1 MINYWWVT
9 RPKRKLDSIPQVLAL
24 FAKQAIDQVWN
35 GQRTSHLSIE
45 EALYKKRRDDKNSSR
60 QDRMGNIR
68 QTALIFQCCYYD
80 TYKYFLS
87 RKKVKLCNNTLQYV
101 FK

>member
-35 GQRTSHLSIE
+35 RITSRSVIVIRPGMNDTI
-45 EALYKKRRDDKNSSR
+45 AGPDIRMKRAPGK
-60 QDRMGNIR
+60 
-68 QTALIFQCCYYD
+68 TAG
-80 TYKYFLS
+80 TAE
-87 RKKVKLCNNTLQYV
+87 KLTKSVYHPV
-101 FK
+101 FFFGGT